1 MCCLLRSLLL
11 FFFLL
16 KTCIQGGGIIVF
28 FPRSPLLER
37 KLREG
42 RDVVWFAHLYIYL
55 QSLQHCLTPS
65 LRGTMTKVQSIHLA
79 VLCSSTQFFL
89 GGGVAILPPFKHVLL
104 FL

>member
-89 GGGVAILPPFKHVLL
+89 GGGGYFASF
-104 FL
+104 